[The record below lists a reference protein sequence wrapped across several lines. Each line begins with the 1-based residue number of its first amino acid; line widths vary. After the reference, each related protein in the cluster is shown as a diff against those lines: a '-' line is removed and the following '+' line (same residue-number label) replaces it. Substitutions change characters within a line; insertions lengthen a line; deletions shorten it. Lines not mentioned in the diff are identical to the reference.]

1 LNAWCIGSA
10 LRLFNG
16 LFFQLNFQEMVMATQ
31 SNPILAAV
39 AVGAVLLAPGGLH
52 AQERTQAVPAE
63 TARNYGTI
71 NSPVSTDIGGKSVA
85 PTAAISAVETY
96 KSAQYSSGGVG
107 LRNLGTGTLH
117 ISGVVT
123 PVKAAFLYW
132 AVITNGAA
140 PAAAKSAK
148 LTQTFPAGKSETVT
162 GTLLGTGASPCW
174 PGNTI
179 SVFRATVPVGDV
191 SGNGSYQVA
200 FASGASGS
208 VKGQDPWLADTL
220 PLLEG
225 ASLVVVGS
233 GTGTVYVFDNGLA
246 GKTFGN
252 HTNPETF
259 SYTLSLPTAT
269 NGGQVLFESIGA
281 DGQIGT
287 SRTAGNV
294 ANDQPYLAAKAVQ
307 INGDLISGPFSATY
321 IDFDS
326 DWNGNAAAPL
336 PRLWD
341 DVGHDITAAAP
352 DGTKSLST
360 AITTYGDCL
369 TPVANVVAVY

>member
-1 LNAWCIGSA
+1 MLA
-10 LRLFNG
+10 LASLVSFRY
-16 LFFQLNFQEMVMATQ
+16 QLLQMIIQEAIMAVYT
-31 SNPILAAV
+31 NHIFAAV
-39 AVGAVLLAPGGLH
+39 AAGAVLLAPCAVR
-52 AQERTQAVPAE
+52 AQGEAAQSGKSF
-63 TARNYGTI
+63 GTI
-71 NSPVSTDIGGKSVA
+71 NSPVGTDIGGQSVA
-85 PTAAISAVETY
+85 PTSALSPADTY
-96 KSAQYSSGGVG
+96 KNAQYSSGGIG

-132 AVITNGAA
+132 AVITNNAA
-140 PAAAKSAK
+140 TSADKSVK

-162 GTLLGTGASPCW
+162 GTLIGTGASPCW

-179 SVFRATVPVGDV
+179 SVFKAAVPVGDV

-200 FASGASGS
+200 FTGSGASGS
-208 VKGQDPWLADTL
+208 TKGEDPWLADKL

-225 ASLVVVGS
+225 VSLVVVGS
-233 GTGTVYVFDNGLA
+233 GTGTVYLFDSGLA

-252 HTNPETF
+252 HSNPEQF

-281 DGQIGT
+281 DGQIGS

-294 ANDQPYLAAKAVQ
+294 ANDQPDLAAKALQ
-307 INGDLISGPFSATY
+307 INGAVASGPFSADY

-326 DWNGNAAAPL
+326 DWNGNAGAPL

-341 DVGHDITAAAP
+341 DVGHDITAFAP
-352 DGTKSLST
+352 DGTKSLPMT
-360 AITTYGDCL
+360 ITTYGDCL
-369 TPVANVVAVY
+369 TPVANLVAVY